1 VIGLGK
7 GGLSPGLLQIQERDE
22 RKNRGGEN
30 CLSYLRRK
38 TNKGRNR
45 GKEERKERKTEK
57 KKKQMK
63 TRVKVEKTNRGNR
76 RTFSQ
81 LKKKQRGTS
90 V

>member
-1 VIGLGK
+1 
-7 GGLSPGLLQIQERDE
+7 
-22 RKNRGGEN
+22 
-30 CLSYLRRK
+30 LSYLRRK

-45 GKEERKERKTEK
+45 GKEERKERKTE

>member
-1 VIGLGK
+1 VAAQPPYPFGVIGLGK

-57 KKKQMK
+57 KKTDENQS
-63 TRVKVEKTNRGNR
+63 EG
-76 RTFSQ
+76 
-81 LKKKQRGTS
+81 
-90 V
+90 